1 MARTVLNE
9 QFIGMNESL
18 MKGGSDDILDM
29 GGMSTLLEETNN
41 TLRTVGVDL
50 EDPECMKNIFRDEA
64 SASLYIDGLAEG
76 LNEEDMRNFKALS
89 HNMLDAINGRG
100 AFTNQSIMSL
110 LMEDNNSVGFMPKA
124 KLIFPMFRF
133 TSIEAGVAA

>member
-89 HNMLDAINGRG
+89 HNMLDAVRR
-100 AFTNQSIMSL
+100 L
-110 LMEDNNSVGFMPKA
+110 
-124 KLIFPMFRF
+124 
-133 TSIEAGVAA
+133 AA

>member
-50 EDPECMKNIFRDEA
+50 EDPEY
-64 SASLYIDGLAEG
+64 L
-76 LNEEDMRNFKALS
+76 
-89 HNMLDAINGRG
+89 
-100 AFTNQSIMSL
+100 
-110 LMEDNNSVGFMPKA
+110 
-124 KLIFPMFRF
+124 
-133 TSIEAGVAA
+133 